1 MRCDALVVLFA
12 KTLTGVPFHPIGA
25 VIALSGGAASVFFED
40 ITMPASTSSSVLYRI
55 DECPDLMADGCI
67 GDEHGNLVFLSVWAR
82 DTAVQEFLARLTL
95 GRSEQGLD
103 QFHLVTDQASI
114 PVFVGNPD
122 NLEKRTTRA
131 FRRTLFGSM
140 SHLWLFDKRCVK
152 PDKANASA
160 LALLPR
166 TVTDHTERLW
176 ALVRETCPLPL
187 LDHWRD
193 AVLEL
198 LQSRDMLT
206 RLPFA
211 LGPLEG
217 HRLAL
222 DVPALTTALG
232 ELIRNGTLGV
242 SQVEL
247 ASGKPLWRVA

>member
-1 MRCDALVVLFA
+1 
-12 KTLTGVPFHPIGA
+12 
-25 VIALSGGAASVFFED
+25 
-40 ITMPASTSSSVLYRI
+40 MPTHSSPQPLYRI

-95 GRSEQGLD
+95 SRSEQGLD

-114 PVFVGNPD
+114 PVFVGNVE

-140 SHLWLFDKRCVK
+140 VHLWLFDKRCVK
-152 PDKANASA
+152 PDKANVSA
-160 LALLPR
+160 LALLPGA
-166 TVTDHTERLW
+166 VSDHTERLW

-187 LDHWRD
+187 LDHWCD
-193 AVLEL
+193 DVLAL
-198 LQSRDMLT
+198 LRSRDMLI

-232 ELIRNGTLGV
+232 ELIRTGTLGV
-242 SQVEL
+242 SQYEL
-247 ASGKPLWRVA
+247 ATGKPLRRVA

>member
-1 MRCDALVVLFA
+1 M
-12 KTLTGVPFHPIGA
+12 
-25 VIALSGGAASVFFED
+25 
-40 ITMPASTSSSVLYRI
+40 
-55 DECPDLMADGCI
+55 
-67 GDEHGNLVFLSVWAR
+67 
-82 DTAVQEFLARLTL
+82 
-95 GRSEQGLD
+95 
-103 QFHLVTDQASI
+103 
-114 PVFVGNPD
+114 FVGNVE

-140 SHLWLFDKRCVK
+140 VHLWLFDKRCVK

-166 TVTDHTERLW
+166 VVSDHTGRLW

-193 AVLEL
+193 DVLAL
-198 LQSRDMLT
+198 LRSRDMLI

-222 DVPALTTALG
+222 DVPALITALG
-232 ELIRNGTLGV
+232 ELIRTGTLGV
-242 SQVEL
+242 SQYEL
-247 ASGKPLWRVA
+247 ATGKPLRRVA

>member
-1 MRCDALVVLFA
+1 M
-12 KTLTGVPFHPIGA
+12 A
-25 VIALSGGAASVFFED
+25 VSAPSN
-40 ITMPASTSSSVLYRI
+40 VLYRI

-67 GDEHGNLVFLSVWAR
+67 GDEHGNLVFLSAWAR

-103 QFHLVTDQASI
+103 QFHLVTDRGASI
-114 PVFVGNPD
+114 PVFVGSTD

-140 SHLWLFDKRCVK
+140 VHLWLYDRRCVK
-152 PDKANASA
+152 PDKTNASA
-160 LALLPR
+160 LALLPKA
-166 TVTDHTERLW
+166 VSDHTERLW
-176 ALVRETCPLPL
+176 TLMRETCPLPL

-193 AVLEL
+193 AVLDL
-198 LQSRDMLT
+198 LQSREMLT

-217 HRLAL
+217 RRLAL

-232 ELIRNGTLGV
+232 ELIRNGTLDV
-242 SQVEL
+242 SQYEP
-247 ASGKPLWRVA
+247 ASGRTLRRAA

>member
-1 MRCDALVVLFA
+1 M
-12 KTLTGVPFHPIGA
+12 T
-25 VIALSGGAASVFFED
+25 
-40 ITMPASTSSSVLYRI
+40 ASTSSNVLYRV
-55 DECPDLMADGCI
+55 DECDDLMADACV
-67 GDEHGNLVFLSVWAR
+67 GDEHGNLVFLSLWAR
-82 DTAVQEFLARLTL
+82 DTAVQQFLARRTL
-95 GRSEQGLD
+95 GRDEHGLD
-103 QFHLVTDQASI
+103 QFHLVTEQTSI
-114 PVFVGNPD
+114 PVLVGNAE

-140 SHLWLFDKRCVK
+140 VHLWLFDRRCVK

-176 ALVRETCPLPL
+176 TLVRETCPLPL

-193 AVLEL
+193 DVMAL
-198 LQSRDMLT
+198 LQSREMLT

-232 ELIRNGTLGV
+232 ELIRNGTLDV
-242 SQVEL
+242 AQL
-247 ASGKPLWRVA
+247 KRASSKPLRRVA

>member
-1 MRCDALVVLFA
+1 ML
-12 KTLTGVPFHPIGA
+12 
-25 VIALSGGAASVFFED
+25 
-40 ITMPASTSSSVLYRI
+40 TSSSPQPLYRLE
-55 DECPDLMADGCI
+55 ECPDLMADACV
-67 GDEHGNLVFLSVWAR
+67 GDEHGHLVFLSVWAR

-103 QFHLVTDQASI
+103 RFHLVTEQGTSI
-114 PVFVGNPD
+114 PVLVGNVE

-131 FRRTLFGSM
+131 FRRTLFGALV
-140 SHLWLFDKRCVK
+140 HLWLFDKRCVK

-160 LALLPR
+160 LALLPKG
-166 TVTDHTERLW
+166 VSNHTERLW
-176 ALVRETCPLPL
+176 TLVQETCPLPL

-198 LQSRDMLT
+198 LRSRAMLT

-211 LGPLEG
+211 LGTVEG

-242 SQVEL
+242 SQHESATGRSL
-247 ASGKPLWRVA
+247 RRVA